1 MKYILNNMNTLK
13 TKKIILLFYDILL
26 IVARGLMLIPIK
38 KAAESRFD
46 SHEKL
51 NMYTLCSLF
60 CLCLNGET

>member
-38 KAAESRFD
+38 QAAESRFD

-51 NMYTLCSLF
+51 NMYTL
-60 CLCLNGET
+60 